1 MFKGFREFI
10 MRGNV
15 VEMAVG
21 IVIGIA
27 FGAVINSF
35 VKNLITP
42 IIGIIGGK
50 DFSAYT
56 FTINGSTFTYG
67 NFINDLIAFILIAAA
82 VYYVVVVPMNRMAE
96 HRKAGASPDKK
107 DCPECLAE
115 IPYAASKCM
124 YCGSHQLTVVEQ
136 KTPARS

>member
-1 MFKGFREFI
+1 MFKGFRDFI

-15 VEMAVG
+15 IDLAVG

-42 IIGIIGGK
+42 LVGIIGGK
-50 DFSAYT
+50 DFSSLT
-56 FTINGSTFTYG
+56 FTIHGSTFTYG

-82 VYYVVVVPMNRMAE
+82 IYYVVVVPMNKLAE
-96 HRKAGASPDKK
+96 RRKAGADPDKK

-115 IPYAASKCM
+115 IPYAAGKCM
-124 YCGSHQLTVVEQ
+124 YCGSNQVRVVGQ
-136 KTPARS
+136 KTPVSS